1 MARVGENTHPPS
13 YTDATV
19 VQQPNKSLKDD
30 TEAAGDT
37 ADSPAL
43 RASTQKVTKDQ
54 RKTGRVG

>member
-1 MARVGENTHPPS
+1 MARVGENQRPGS

-19 VQQPNKSLKDD
+19 VQQPNKSLKKD
-30 TEAAGDT
+30 TQEAGDT
-37 ADSPAL
+37 ADSAAL